1 MENEIAQSI
10 YPILTHSLTQSLIVF
25 LAVFFLAKKSHSKLK
40 VFGKEIWIELGL
52 FVVFASL
59 SLSAIFEGE
68 TVFSGFVA
76 KIILFIL
83 VFFMTG
89 RFILRYKNH
98 KHSKQKGV
106 K

>member
-1 MENEIAQSI
+1 MENEITQSI
-10 YPILTHSLTQSLIVF
+10 YPILTHSLTQSFVVF
-25 LAVFFLAKKSHSKLK
+25 LAVFLLTKNFQNKLEI
-40 VFGKEIWIELGL
+40 FGKEMWIELGL

-68 TVFSGFVA
+68 TIFSGFVA

-89 RFILRYKNH
+89 RFFLKYKKH
-98 KHSKQKGV
+98 QHSKQKGA